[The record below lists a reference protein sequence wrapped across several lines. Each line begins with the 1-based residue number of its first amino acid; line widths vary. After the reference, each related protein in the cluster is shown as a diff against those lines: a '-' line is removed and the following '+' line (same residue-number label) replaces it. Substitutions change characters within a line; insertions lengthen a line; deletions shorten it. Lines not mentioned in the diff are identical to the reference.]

1 MLKLKVYEA
10 PEPGDIIWENLNI
23 SFRERLERG
32 VVTGVLG
39 FFLICVC
46 FFAVWGISLLQG
58 KAIEDAKEK
67 AEAEGLEK
75 LERDTYYTL

>member
-1 MLKLKVYEA
+1 MLKLKVYDP

-23 SFRERLERG
+23 SVRQRLERG

-39 FFLICVC
+39 FFLIGVC